1 VVEQDQIPGAIEQ
14 EDSEVRPA
22 NPRAVVGDYDPPQP
36 GSSPPP
42 TPPGHL
48 NIGPD
53 SFLGSDPVTGSV
65 MMDDWGPVPGGDPD
79 TPPGAVSVLDED
91 ATS

>member
-1 VVEQDQIPGAIEQ
+1 MVEQDQIPGAIEQ
-14 EDSEVRPA
+14 EDESEVRSA
-22 NPRAVVGDYDPPQP
+22 NPRAVVGDYDPPQT

-48 NIGPD
+48 NVGPD
-53 SFLGSDPVTGSV
+53 SFLGGDPVTGSV
-65 MMDDWGPVPGGDPD
+65 LMDDWGPEAD
-79 TPPGAVSVLDED
+79 TPPGAVSPLDED